1 MVIKAQALIR
11 GANVRRRFRV
21 MLANS
26 RKVRSLIFSIKKA
39 DERYHQGLFFYLY
52 EMQNQELIA
61 KLRAKRI

>member
-1 MVIKAQALIR
+1 
-11 GANVRRRFRV
+11 